1 MGDQILRVAKLKTG
15 GNVKASLE
23 HMLREN
29 GRAPNADAT
38 RSMFNKNSV
47 HRVKDAWQ
55 RYEGLEPDFKAKNN
69 VQALEYL
76 ITASPDFFRNE
87 SKLEWMNYLEDG
99 LDWIKERHGE
109 KNIVASSIQVDE
121 TTPHLS
127 VIVRPLVNRKMKGGC
142 YKSALSARTFVNG
155 KKMLSAMQDDFHDEV
170 AKIYSLGRGNKGS
183 ILEHKDLQTWY
194 GEQAGGAERIRELER
209 LLEEQRQEYENSL
222 RSLEDEVK
230 RLKSEGGRWRKK
242 AADLSE
248 GWFVEDIERAGSI
261 SVLNSLKAEISDS
274 QVLPRGAQ
282 QKLSS
287 LVNKKVSDL
296 TPSPTRGARGRGR
309 G

>member
-1 MGDQILRVAKLKTG
+1 MVDQILRVAKLKTG

-29 GRAPNADAT
+29 GRAPNVDAT
-38 RSMFNKNSV
+38 RSMFNRNSV
-47 HRVKDAWQ
+47 NRVKDAWR
-55 RYEGLEPDFKAKNN
+55 RYKELEPDFKAKNN

-87 SKLEWMNYLEDG
+87 SKLKWMNYLEDG

-109 KNIVASSIQVDE
+109 KNIVASSIQLDE

-127 VIVRPLVNRKMKGGC
+127 VIVRPIVNRKIKGGG
-142 YKSALSARTFVNG
+142 YKSALSARAFVNG
-155 KKMLSAMQDDFHDEV
+155 KKMLSAMQDDFHDDV

-194 GEQAGGAERIRELER
+194 GEKAGGAERIRELER
-209 LLEEQRQEYENSL
+209 QLEEQRKKYENSL
-222 RSLEDEVK
+222 SALEEEVMK
-230 RLKSEGGRWRKK
+230 LKSEGGRWRKK
-242 AADLSE
+242 AAGLSE
-248 GWFVEDIERAGSI
+248 SWFKEDIERAGSV
-261 SVLNSLKAEISDS
+261 SVLNALKDEIGDS
-274 QVLPRGAQ
+274 QILPRGAQ
-282 QKLSS
+282 QKLRS
-287 LVNKKVSDL
+287 LVDKKVSDL

>member
-29 GRAPNADAT
+29 GRAPNADAS

-55 RYEGLEPDFKAKNN
+55 RYKELEPDFKAKNN

-76 ITASPDFFRNE
+76 ITASPEFFRNE
-87 SKLEWMNYLEDG
+87 SKLQWMNYLEDG
-99 LDWIKERHGE
+99 LDWIKERHGG

-127 VIVRPLVNRKMKGGC
+127 VIVRPIVKRKLKGGG
-142 YKSALSARTFVNG
+142 YKSALSARTFLNG
-155 KKMLSAMQDDFHDEV
+155 KKVLSAMQDDFHDEV
-170 AKIYSLGRGNKGS
+170 ARIYDLGRGNKGS
-183 ILEHKDLQTWY
+183 ILQHKDLQTWY
-194 GEQAGGAERIRELER
+194 GEQSGGAERIRELER
-209 LLEEQRQEYENSL
+209 LLEDQRKKYESSL
-222 RSLEDEVK
+222 RFLENEVVK
-230 RLKSEGGRWRKK
+230 LKSEGGRWRKK

-248 GWFVEDIERAGSI
+248 GWFIEDIERARSI
-261 SVLNSLKAEISDS
+261 SALKALQAEIDESK
-274 QVLPRGAQ
+274 VLPRGAQ
-282 QKLSS
+282 QKLNS
-287 LVNKKVSDL
+287 LVDKKISHL
-296 TPSPTRGARGRGR
+296 TSSTTRGARSRS
-309 G
+309 

>member
-1 MGDQILRVAKLKTG
+1 MVDQILRVAKLKTG

-38 RSMFNKNSV
+38 RSMFNRNSV
-47 HRVKDAWQ
+47 QRVKDAWR
-55 RYEGLEPDFKAKNN
+55 RYKELEPDFKAKNN

-87 SKLEWMNYLEDG
+87 SKLQWMNYLEDG

-109 KNIVASSIQVDE
+109 MNIVASSIQVDE
-121 TTPHLS
+121 TSPHLS
-127 VIVRPLVNRKMKGGC
+127 VIVRPIVKRKIKGGG
-142 YKSALSARTFVNG
+142 YKSALSARTFLNG
-155 KKMLSAMQDDFHDEV
+155 KKVLSAMQDDFHDEV
-170 AKIYSLGRGNKGS
+170 ARIYDLGRGNKGS
-183 ILEHKDLQTWY
+183 ILQHKDLQAWY

-209 LLEEQRQEYENSL
+209 QLEEQRKKYENSL
-222 RSLEDEVK
+222 SALEDEVTK
-230 RLKSEGGRWRKK
+230 LKSEGGRWRKK
-242 AADLSE
+242 AAEISE
-248 GWFVEDIERAGSI
+248 GWFIEDIERAVSI
-261 SVLNSLKAEISDS
+261 SALKALKAEIGNS

-282 QKLSS
+282 KKLSS
-287 LVNKKVSDL
+287 LVDTKVSDL
-296 TPSPTRGARGRGR
+296 TISPTRGGRGR